1 MPGPLNAGHRLS
13 AVQTYLRLL
22 GALSRLLLLLHDS
35 SFCGSTCRASVT
47 TSFLRAGQMTEL
59 GHGIAIERAQN
70 PANPSGLL
78 YGIAT
83 LVTSSSEP
91 SGLVAYPTSF
101 DAFP

>member
-1 MPGPLNAGHRLS
+1 M
-13 AVQTYLRLL
+13 
-22 GALSRLLLLLHDS
+22 
-35 SFCGSTCRASVT
+35 C
-47 TSFLRAGQMTEL
+47 
-59 GHGIAIERAQN
+59 IERAIYGARNASAFRLRHLVKLQVVNHRGMLAGPVGGNQN

-91 SGLVAYPTSF
+91 SGFVAYPTNF